1 MKSNVSNSV
10 TTIFNHNKCFTNFF
24 RNVHTEFFGRVFY
37 FEKVRVCQ
45 TKNTAQFNDKT
56 HLADCWITM
65 SKTGKSIGDLVEILE
80 KHNEKL
86 DQLTSEVR
94 GLRKRVS
101 SILEALNSKSST
113 APPPLH
119 DETPSSPFATSLR
132 SLISQVSSEIMVLP
146 ERSRSPRPHY
156 DAPLTK
162 RQKKDHTSSSA

>member
-24 RNVHTEFFGRVFY
+24 RNVSP
-37 FEKVRVCQ
+37 CLSN
-45 TKNTAQFNDKT
+45 KNTAQFNDKT